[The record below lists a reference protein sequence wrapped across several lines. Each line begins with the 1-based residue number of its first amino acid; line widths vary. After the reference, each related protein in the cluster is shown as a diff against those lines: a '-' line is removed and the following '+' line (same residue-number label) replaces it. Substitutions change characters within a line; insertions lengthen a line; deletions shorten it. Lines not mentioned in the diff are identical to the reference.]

1 LINRILPGVLLLI
14 TVLAGCGKE
23 NLVIPNV
30 PVNFSA
36 QLTDPRLIRLSSPGG
51 AVALNNYGVAGI
63 VIYRTLSGGYV
74 AYDRCSTVNPEK
86 NCAVELDE
94 PSFTV
99 TDKCSGAKYLLEDG
113 SPAKAPAQLSLKK
126 YYTFVAGNTLHVTN

>member
-1 LINRILPGVLLLI
+1 MQRISVILLLVL
-14 TVLAGCGKE
+14 TLAGCGKE

-30 PVNFSA
+30 PVNLNI

-51 AVALNNYGVAGI
+51 AVALDDYGVAGI
-63 VIYRTLSGGYV
+63 VIYRTLGGGYV

-86 NCAVELDE
+86 QCAVELDE

-113 SPAKAPAQLSLKK
+113 SPAKAPAVLSLKK
-126 YYTFVAGNTLHVTN
+126 YNTVVAGNTIHVTN

>member
-1 LINRILPGVLLLI
+1 MQRISVILLLVL
-14 TVLAGCGKE
+14 TLAGCGKE

-30 PVNFSA
+30 PVNLNI

-51 AVALNNYGVAGI
+51 AVALDNYGVAGI

-74 AYDRCSTVNPEK
+74 AYDRCSTVNPERQ
-86 NCAVELDE
+86 CAVELDE

-113 SPAKAPAQLSLKK
+113 SPAKAPAELSLKK
-126 YYTFVAGNTLHVTN
+126 YNTVVAGNSIHVTN

>member
-1 LINRILPGVLLLI
+1 MQRISVILLLVL
-14 TVLAGCGKE
+14 TLAGCGKE

-30 PVNFSA
+30 PVNLNI

-51 AVALNNYGVAGI
+51 AVALDNYGVAGI

-74 AYDRCSTVNPEK
+74 AYDRCSTVNPERQ
-86 NCAVELDE
+86 CAVELDE

-113 SPAKAPAQLSLKK
+113 SPAKAPAVLSLKK
-126 YYTFVAGNTLHVTN
+126 YNTVVAGNTIHVTN

>member
-1 LINRILPGVLLLI
+1 ML
-14 TVLAGCGKE
+14 GCGKE
-23 NLVIPNV
+23 NNFIPDV

-36 QLTDPRLIRLSSPGG
+36 PLTDPKLIRLSSPGG
-51 AVALNNYGVAGI
+51 AVMLTGYGVAGI
-63 VIYRTLSGGYV
+63 VIYRTNAGGYV

-86 NCAVELDE
+86 KCAVELDD

-113 SPAKAPAQLSLKK
+113 TPVKAPAKTSLKN
-126 YYTFVAGNTLHVTN
+126 YNTRVSGNSIQVTN

>member
-1 LINRILPGVLLLI
+1 MQRISVILLLVL
-14 TVLAGCGKE
+14 TLAGCGKE
-23 NLVIPNV
+23 NLAIPNV
-30 PVNFSA
+30 PVNLNI

-51 AVALNNYGVAGI
+51 AVALEDYGVAGI

-86 NCAVELDE
+86 QCAVELDE

-113 SPAKAPAQLSLKK
+113 SPAKAPAKLSLKK
-126 YYTFVAGNTLHVTN
+126 YNTVVAGNTIHVTN

>member
-1 LINRILPGVLLLI
+1 MKGIVPGILLVLL
-14 TVLAGCGKE
+14 LAGCGKE

-30 PVNFSA
+30 PVNFSV
-36 QLTDPRLIRLSSPGG
+36 QLTDPRMIRLSSPGG
-51 AVALNNYGVAGI
+51 AVAFDNYGVAGI
-63 VIYRTLSGGYV
+63 VIYRTTSGNYV

-86 NCAVELDE
+86 RCAVELDD

-113 SPAKAPAQLSLKK
+113 SPAKAPAELSLKK
-126 YYTFVAGNTLHVTN
+126 YNTSVSGGNTLRVTN

>member
-1 LINRILPGVLLLI
+1 MNRIAPGILLLVLL
-14 TVLAGCGKE
+14 LAGCGKE

-36 QLTDPRLIRLSSPGG
+36 QLTDPRMIRLSSPGG
-51 AVALNNYGVAGI
+51 AVAFTDHGVAGI
-63 VIYRTLSGGYV
+63 VIYRTNSGGYV

-86 NCAVELDE
+86 KCAVELDD

-113 SPAKAPAQLSLKK
+113 SPAKAPAERSLKK
-126 YYTFVAGNTLHVTN
+126 YETFVAGNTLHVTN

>member
-1 LINRILPGVLLLI
+1 MQRISVILLLAL
-14 TVLAGCGKE
+14 TLAGCGKE

-30 PVNFSA
+30 PVNLNV

-51 AVALNNYGVAGI
+51 AVTFENYGVAGL

-86 NCAVELDE
+86 QCAVELDE

-113 SPAKAPAQLSLKK
+113 SPAKAPARLSLKK
-126 YYTFVAGNTLHVTN
+126 YNTVVAGNTIHVTN

>member
-1 LINRILPGVLLLI
+1 MNRALPGILLVLL
-14 TVLAGCGKE
+14 LAGCGKE

-30 PVNFSA
+30 PVNFSV
-36 QLTDPRLIRLSSPGG
+36 QLTDPRMIRLSSPGG
-51 AVALNNYGVAGI
+51 AVAFDNYGVAGL
-63 VIYRTLSGGYV
+63 VIYRTTSGGYV

-86 NCAVELDE
+86 RCAVELDE

-113 SPAKAPAQLSLKK
+113 SPAKAPAKLSLKK
-126 YYTFVAGNTLHVTN
+126 YNTSISGGNTLRVFN

>member
-1 LINRILPGVLLLI
+1 MRFVPGILLFCVL
-14 TVLAGCGKE
+14 LAGCGKE

-30 PVNFSA
+30 PVRFQA
-36 QLTDPRLIRLSSPGG
+36 GLTDPRLIRLSSPGG
-51 AVALNNYGVAGI
+51 AVAFESYGVAGI
-63 VIYRTLSGGYV
+63 VIYRTLGGGYV

-86 NCAVELDE
+86 QCAVELDE

-113 SPAKAPAQLSLKK
+113 SPAKAPAVLALKK
-126 YYTFVAGNTLHVTN
+126 YNTVVAGNTIHVTN

>member
-1 LINRILPGVLLLI
+1 MIKRLSGVFVLALLLC
-14 TVLAGCGKE
+14 GCGKD

-36 QLTDPRLIRLSSPGG
+36 PITDPRLLRLSSPGG
-51 AVALNNYGVAGI
+51 AVAFDGHGVAGI
-63 VIYRTLSGGYV
+63 VIYRTTDGRYV
-74 AYDRCSTVNPEK
+74 AYDRCSTVEPNK
-86 NCAVELDE
+86 MCAVVLDE

-113 SPAKAPAQLSLKK
+113 SPAKAPAVIALKR
-126 YYTFVAGNTLHVTN
+126 YTAYLAGNTLHVTN

>member
-1 LINRILPGVLLLI
+1 MRFVSGVFLSVFL
-14 TVLAGCGKE
+14 LAGCGKE

-36 QLTDPRLIRLSSPGG
+36 PLTDPRLIRLSSPGG
-51 AVALNNYGVAGI
+51 AVVFDKLGVAGI

-86 NCAVELDE
+86 QCAVELDD

-113 SPAKAPAQLSLKK
+113 SPAKAPAELSLKK
-126 YYTFVAGNTLHVTN
+126 YNTFVAGITLHVTN

>member
-1 LINRILPGVLLLI
+1 MRFISGILLLGI
-14 TVLAGCGKE
+14 LLAGCGKE

-30 PVNFSA
+30 PVNYSSL
-36 QLTDPRLIRLSSPGG
+36 LTDPGLSRLSSPGG
-51 AVALNNYGVAGI
+51 AVVLNNHGVAGI
-63 VIYRTLSGGYV
+63 VIYRTLNGGYV

-86 NCAVELDE
+86 QCAVELDN

-113 SPAKAPAQLSLKK
+113 SPAKAPAVLSLKK
-126 YYTFVAGNTLHVTN
+126 YNTIVAGNTIQVIN

>member
-1 LINRILPGVLLLI
+1 MQRIPVILLLAL
-14 TVLAGCGKE
+14 TLAGCGKE

-30 PVNFSA
+30 PVNLNV

-51 AVALNNYGVAGI
+51 AVTFENYGVAGI

-86 NCAVELDE
+86 RCAVELDE

-99 TDKCSGAKYLLEDG
+99 TDKCSGAKFLLEDG
-113 SPAKAPAQLSLKK
+113 SPAKAPATLSLKK
-126 YYTFVAGNTLHVTN
+126 YNTVVAGNTIHVTN

>member
-1 LINRILPGVLLLI
+1 MQRISVILLL
-14 TVLAGCGKE
+14 TLTLAGCGKE

-30 PVNFSA
+30 RVNGSF

-51 AVALNNYGVAGI
+51 AVSFDNYGVAGI
-63 VIYRTLSGGYV
+63 VIYRKNGGGYA

-86 NCAVELDE
+86 QCAVVLDE
-94 PSFTV
+94 PTFTV

-113 SPAKAPAQLSLKK
+113 SPAKAPARLSLKA
-126 YYTFVAGNTLHVTN
+126 YYTVVAGNTLYVTN

>member
-1 LINRILPGVLLLI
+1 MKFCSGIFLLVFLL
-14 TVLAGCGKE
+14 VGCGKE
-23 NLVIPNV
+23 NLNIPNV
-30 PVNFSA
+30 PVNYSKP
-36 QLTDPRLIRLSSPGG
+36 LSDPGLIRLSSPGG
-51 AVALNNYGVAGI
+51 AAIVNNHGVAGL

-86 NCAVELDE
+86 QCAVELDE

-113 SPAKAPAQLSLKK
+113 SPAKAPAVLSLKR
-126 YYTFVAGNTLHVTN
+126 YNVNVTVNMIYVIN

>member
-1 LINRILPGVLLLI
+1 MKGIVPGILLVLL
-14 TVLAGCGKE
+14 LAGCGKE

-30 PVNFSA
+30 PVNFSV
-36 QLTDPRLIRLSSPGG
+36 QLTDPRMIRLSSPGG
-51 AVALNNYGVAGI
+51 AVAFDNYGVAGI
-63 VIYRTLSGGYV
+63 VIYRTTSGGYV

-86 NCAVELDE
+86 RCAVELDD

-113 SPAKAPAQLSLKK
+113 SPAKAPAELSLKK
-126 YYTFVAGNTLHVTN
+126 YNTSVSGGNTLRVTN

>member
-1 LINRILPGVLLLI
+1 MIGRGCFVLFVALMMS
-14 TVLAGCGKE
+14 GCGKDN
-23 NLVIPNV
+23 NLIPNV

-36 QLTDPRLIRLSSPGG
+36 LLTDPRLIRLSSPGG
-51 AVALNNYGVAGI
+51 AVTFSDHGIAGI
-63 VIYRTLSGGYV
+63 VIYRTLNGDYV

-86 NCAVELDE
+86 KCAVELDD

-113 SPAKAPAQLSLKK
+113 SPAKAPAKTSLKR
-126 YYTFVAGNTLHVTN
+126 YHTTIAGNTLHVTN